1 MKESPDQKKET
12 FPDNNKR
19 DISAEALLLLD
30 HWNSHPCFTAHKDP
44 SKKEFTIGTKN
55 IGFKRL
61 SEEIKKCILLCA
73 NCHRELH
80 SND

>member
-1 MKESPDQKKET
+1 MGGKCEKCGYDKCAAAMD
-12 FPDNNKR
+12 F
-19 DISAEALLLLD
+19 
-30 HWNSHPCFTAHKDP
+30 HHKDP